1 MQDAS
6 MQDASAM
13 LDFPAM
19 KQNNV
24 AWVRRPTGGRAVL
37 HENDVTYSC
46 IFPATIVEMGKSIM
60 ETYRIISQCLMEG
73 LNRLGIPCVSCDST
87 NALRETK
94 RELKLPCFL
103 APNRNEIMVDGKKL
117 VGSAQKRT
125 AEAIL
130 QHGSIP
136 LTNAYRK
143 LPDYLKLPEVQR
155 SRQKKLL
162 EEKSV
167 CMEDLNQNLSANSI
181 IDALNKGFRSRL
193 PFEAEE
199 IPWSEEELHAIHSI
213 AGSEEFKRQ
222 YLEIDRK

>member
-1 MQDAS
+1 
-6 MQDASAM
+6 
-13 LDFPAM
+13 
-19 KQNNV
+19 
-24 AWVRRPTGGRAVL
+24 
-37 HENDVTYSC
+37 
-46 IFPATIVEMGKSIM
+46 
-60 ETYRIISQCLMEG
+60 
-73 LNRLGIPCVSCDST
+73 
-87 NALRETK
+87 
-94 RELKLPCFL
+94 
-103 APNRNEIMVDGKKL
+103 
-117 VGSAQKRT
+117 
-125 AEAIL
+125 
-130 QHGSIP
+130 